1 MKEYWFSIQ
10 TSSYRCHEKHV
21 VYRQMPKC
29 VIGYSMREMMS
40 SEKPLASS
48 LASFQRVSYWHTWRA
63 KCVRI
68 AWRAH
73 HCLGVHHGPNKWSVQ
88 HEAIKINTIFYNSLC
103 ILYHCFDFYH
113 IRIMGNFENI
123 LFGLPKEYSIL
134 AEEVTQYPLP
144 EVAVTLAIISFYVD
158 SNPEQY
164 YNCVSTNLPE
174 ESSDSSEGDG
184 WRYMHLHNHQH
195 LVLFLN
201 TFECSWPAAIER
213 ESVQPQ
219 EFRGAYY

>member
-1 MKEYWFSIQ
+1 
-10 TSSYRCHEKHV
+10 
-21 VYRQMPKC
+21 
-29 VIGYSMREMMS
+29 
-40 SEKPLASS
+40 
-48 LASFQRVSYWHTWRA
+48 
-63 KCVRI
+63 
-68 AWRAH
+68 
-73 HCLGVHHGPNKWSVQ
+73 
-88 HEAIKINTIFYNSLC
+88 
-103 ILYHCFDFYH
+103 
-113 IRIMGNFENI
+113 MGNFENI